1 MLENIFHLLNENNI
15 KRLFNRA
22 ISPSLHH
29 DIVKC
34 KFREMIKFWILLKK
48 KGLPNTKNIET
59 SVVQFKI
66 FTHQVLQLGPEKW
79 KSKHHLYTCEST
91 RFRRTSTPQFHWQ
104 TVPIDSTS
112 LPCISQW
119 HGDQNRQ
126 MQGKRKQL
134 LLDATWSQHRD
145 FKKTVL
151 ETEMFSWFWNAHWTL
166 EPFTFS
172 KLVQLMYL
180 QCYLEI
186 QPRRVCQSH
195 VTPCVQFGFYCT
207 HGVFV
212 NLLFT
217 VSWLIW
223 IRQCH
228 RYSEHLHCKRIL
240 FRQ

>member
-1 MLENIFHLLNENNI
+1 MQISWNDKILN
-15 KRLFNRA
+15 
-22 ISPSLHH
+22 S
-29 DIVKC
+29 
-34 KFREMIKFWILLKK
+34 LKK
-48 KGLPNTKNIET
+48 NKKALPNTKNIET

-91 RFRRTSTPQFHWQ
+91 RFRRTSSPLFHWQ
-104 TVPIDSTS
+104 TGPIDSTS

-126 MQGKRKQL
+126 MQGTRKQL
-134 LLDATWSQHRD
+134 LLDATLSQHRY

-195 VTPCVQFGFYCT
+195 VDTMRPVRLLLHPWRICKFVIYSLLTNLDKTMSSLQRTPS
-207 HGVFV
+207 
-212 NLLFT
+212 L
-217 VSWLIW
+217 
-223 IRQCH
+223 
-228 RYSEHLHCKRIL
+228 
-240 FRQ
+240 